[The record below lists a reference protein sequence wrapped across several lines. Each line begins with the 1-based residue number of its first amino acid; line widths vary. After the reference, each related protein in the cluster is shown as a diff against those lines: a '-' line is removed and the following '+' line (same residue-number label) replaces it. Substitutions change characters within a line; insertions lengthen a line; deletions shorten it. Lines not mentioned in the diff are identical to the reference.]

1 MNPLLNVY
9 GSIQA
14 QTGTT
19 GTGDASL
26 DRIAT
31 LFDTI
36 ITWGASI
43 AAIVA
48 AAALMYGAFIYMPA
62 GASPRQIETG
72 KSAIAHAPI
81 ALVVVLV
88 ARTLAT
94 AVRNAV
100 VGG

>member
-1 MNPLLNVY
+1 MNPLHEVY
-9 GSIQA
+9 WDIQA

-26 DRIAT
+26 DRIAA

-48 AAALMYGAFIYMPA
+48 AAALI
-62 GASPRQIETG
+62 RI
-72 KSAIAHAPI
+72 SAQW
-81 ALVVVLV
+81 
-88 ARTLAT
+88 
-94 AVRNAV
+94 
-100 VGG
+100 